1 MNIWVYLYTHAI
13 SVCVAKNKYMNFVV
27 CVYVWWR
34 MTGHIRMEKLTV
46 QENWPKVGVLSIL
59 WTDGWSRFGLTT
71 YCLFIWR
78 KSYWFCLWCCV
89 FPHECIFLHWLH
101 LETITVLIFEIL
113 TYIFLYSWEEN
124 TFDWWVE

>member
-1 MNIWVYLYTHAI
+1 MNIWVYLYTLSLYVYLKTSI
-13 SVCVAKNKYMNFVV
+13 WILL

-34 MTGHIRMEKLTV
+34 MTGHVRMEKLTI

-59 WTDGWSRFGLTT
+59 WTDGWSGFCLTT
-71 YCLFIWR
+71 YRLFIWR

-89 FPHECIFLHWLH
+89 QLPHECIFLHWLH
-101 LETITVLIFEIL
+101 LETIAVLIFEIL

-124 TFDWWVE
+124 TFDWWAE